1 MGHSAQVTNVRWAQ
15 DDSTLLTVGGAD
27 SALMIWARE
36 RGGGV
41 SVEGDGPLCRDNRP
55 LVDSEESDDDIEEDG
70 GGCVRTLTLTGLRPL
85 VAEVIMTGSK
95 GGSQL
100 RSGDVCRATR

>member
-1 MGHSAQVTNVRWAQ
+1 M
-15 DDSTLLTVGGAD
+15 
-27 SALMIWARE
+27 
-36 RGGGV
+36 
-41 SVEGDGPLCRDNRP
+41 EGDGPLCRDNRP

-70 GGCVRTLTLTGLRPL
+70 GGCVRMLTLTGLRPL

-100 RSGDVCRATR
+100 RSGDVCRATRYICECFYSQEVKMFWPLQH